1 MSKPQFFLHLSI
13 IIALTT
19 VIHFYNTT
27 PTFACN
33 LSLLFKPVIVT
44 KGRKESIK
52 MDGINVDG
60 HAVDVR
66 RRAMGVELTVE
77 VERAA
82 VTYSTVDHLLTSA
95 ALYAPDLHIYVSIT
109 NSLQGVPIKS
119 DRLRFVINIS
129 TTADY

>member
-1 MSKPQFFLHLSI
+1 
-13 IIALTT
+13 
-19 VIHFYNTT
+19 
-27 PTFACN
+27 
-33 LSLLFKPVIVT
+33 
-44 KGRKESIK
+44 